1 MKIFNQIYGSVAT
14 WLWATLV
21 CMALAACE
29 EDALVKG
36 WPSPADDGK
45 VTFTVTI
52 PDYALPTRADAGDT
66 FDPAVT
72 SLHLYLFDNQGYF
85 TGIVEAQSVADPA
98 EKDKVLTNETNTTA
112 TYSVSIPQNTDD
124 VHFIANHPQPD
135 NAWIEKNLGR
145 TADAIIPPMVTDG
158 KVYWGKS
165 TFGELTENDG
175 TTFSPTPVVLYRNY
189 AMVTCTLNRS
199 TNSHIVENGILGW
212 TLCNVPSKGTVA
224 PFDNAVIGS
233 GAAGEPFHFNLTTGT
248 AADRFATMPLEEA
261 DRTFADNP
269 AGTSNTL
276 GQPIAVFDHTIAGY
290 GQKKMYAVFQIKTTS
305 EIKFYKIALIDGNKE
320 GYDIKRNHRYTI
332 NFKDINPAL
341 GYTTFAEAATDD
353 ALAANDNVV
362 DIQETLPELQS
373 SAATLSVVNGT
384 VRYIDDLTT
393 HTGYIVTTDDAG
405 TRYSVND
412 IYINYTGKENL
423 KVSWKENHWGSTG
436 QYQPEIG
443 SLTITPTTGTFN
455 GKAYTHIIRFDAD
468 AFALH
473 DNGNNHF
480 KEGLIRVAET
490 DGPLS
495 RFVRVYIGE
504 PISFRPL
511 LISSDIPAMTDERLT
526 VAFNV
531 PDTTYLPRALYPI
544 EIRFG
549 SDRIDVEKNIFVE
562 SMKVEQPAT
571 EDYSDVLEWKGS
583 TGNSDWNWT
592 ATGTAENTWGY
603 KYVYTLDSPEEA
615 VRQHRIT
622 LRTVNDL
629 KSDFSVLME
638 GLSTVLKDGTGEA
651 EAKVFN
657 TRELKFHMQ
666 AGEGTAARRIM
677 LNDGMHE
684 TRLVTAYKYAI
695 ANASGQTIVS
705 IPYTLGTYN
714 DETNTKT
721 TATGTIAS
729 TLWIYYDPDVLEPCN
744 APTET
749 TQWWGKNTRTI
760 DPEGN
765 TYVTVNQTTA
775 TGTLYFQTKS
785 GVSTVENSLVFITAR
800 STVGYGTYNTGYTSE
815 TTGYPEDYINT
826 GVNATGSEYRS
837 ASAIINVK
845 DKWQFNPAPSTT
857 NGNFAHAEEFAMPYG
872 CTNKFDANTVQT
884 DDNLL
889 YVRIER
895 PAGTSGV
902 KLEIET
908 EGKLQLMDNDGYT
921 VETFTYTDKEN
932 QEQTARYD
940 GYANNIEVDDKKVTT
955 IKLTLTD
962 ANTDYCVLRFRAL
975 KYNCACTITLK
986 SAEGSAVP
994 YETDYL
1000 KITNE
1005 PISVSHIAYMTRA
1018 EYEARRVSSNSS
1030 SNYSVDDSYF
1040 KETSIKLSPVPHA
1053 NYVVRAYLPT
1063 SAKFATLDQNFIID
1077 YKAFKSVV
1085 LPGLIFS
1092 TGETRKGFS
1101 DKYGVTA
1108 NDNNYELTYSGIKST
1123 DDFAY
1128 VDILLQ
1134 SKDEEVTE
1142 TPRIESDRAIGLY
1155 RYSLSG
1161 LDNADAIEERD
1172 AYEMWFSDAE
1182 GAHANG
1188 IMTNATDAEGQEV
1201 FQTFSPGGTITGQT
1215 ITALGQTFTQGAKFN
1230 SNGNMA
1236 IAVPKDNMFLTVVAA
1251 AMKSDKESCA
1261 GFNVM
1266 TLGTDGKDSFTGED
1280 DYADDIDQSGTVVVY
1295 PLNKSGEYIL
1305 RRKDSGAE
1313 FPVYYA
1319 RLSTTDPGKNFSNIS
1334 WTAIDDNNDNKGGVT
1349 SGTVTSNRISVS
1361 DFHEKL
1367 TLTIPLE
1374 TVTTLKLSANSAYKF
1389 KSGGDYIQNVTPT
1402 DGNATITL
1410 VPVTPSNGELIDGT
1424 FTLSG
1429 SDANGNVYNAQEIEV
1444 YVRPY
1449 VIADGLYAS
1458 DGTTYLGDKYTKD
1471 PNNNSYV
1478 YIPSGEQFNVKIT
1491 IPNDPQTIGKN
1502 ATLNFG
1508 WNGDGG
1514 SYVTSTNE
1522 NNNSTTLT
1530 NIAADASYN
1539 YTWEVSKAG
1548 GNAILKLSSSDT
1560 DILRGNKFQSGQ
1572 NFWPYLHTID
1582 DTYVK
1587 IGVGSWYTAVRYS
1600 NVKVTNAAGTVT
1612 YIGEGK
1618 GNYTTGTGTWNIEN
1632 GILSQTST
1640 STTGSYAIHDVPIPS
1655 NDYKLTCKATKTD
1668 GSEGF
1673 LITFNYAGE
1682 GQFLQWNIGGW
1693 GNKVHTIESH
1703 GINGPGNGGNLTDG
1717 FKAPDNNGISGL
1729 ITTGV
1734 VYNIEITVKDGI
1746 ATCICTPTT
1755 VGNFYLEYIYDI
1767 TNIKRESHRT
1777 VKMENTY
1784 EYYITDNT
1792 ITTTERYKHVRV
1804 NGAAQTSEIDVI
1816 KMNGAYA
1823 YRNDGGSVTITPYDG
1838 NSITLGNGE
1847 HMGGN
1852 NQYITLKITYPIE
1865 IHYKWTPRTNHDD
1878 RFLSVYNGNDNIT
1891 SHNNNTSVAGTIYEV
1906 TQKLSPGEY
1915 TVKSSNGET
1924 VLWYL
1929 KLTPYIPSN

>member
-36 WPSPADDGK
+36 WPSPADGGK

-98 EKDKVLTNETNTTA
+98 EKDKVLTDGTNTTA
-112 TYSVSIPQNTDD
+112 TYNVSIPQNTDD

-145 TADAIIPPMVTDG
+145 TADAVIPPMVTDG

-189 AMVTCTLNRS
+189 AMVTSTLNRS

-305 EIKFYKIALIDGNKE
+305 ENTETTKFYKIALIDGNKE
-320 GYDIKRNHRYTI
+320 DYDIKRNHRYTI

-341 GYTTFAEAATDD
+341 GYTTFDEAATDD

-373 SAATLSVVNGT
+373 STATLSVVNGT

-393 HTGYIVTTDDAG
+393 HAPTTDDAG

-412 IYINYTGKENL
+412 IYIYYTGNSNNL
-423 KVSWKENHWGSTG
+423 KVSWKESHWGNTG

-455 GKAYTHIIRFDAD
+455 EKAYTHVISFDAD
-468 AFALH
+468 EFALY
-473 DNGNNHF
+473 DNGSNNHF

-571 EDYSDVLEWKGS
+571 ERYSDVLEWKGS
-583 TGNSDWNWT
+583 TDKYDWNWT
-592 ATGTAENTWGY
+592 ATGTAENLWRY

-622 LRTVNDL
+622 LRTVNNLSD
-629 KSDFSVLME
+629 DFSVLME
-638 GLSTVLKDGTGEA
+638 GLSTVLKDGAGEA

-666 AGEGTAARRIM
+666 QTEEGTPARRIM
-677 LNDGMHE
+677 LDDGMYE

-695 ANASGQTIVS
+695 ADASGQTIVS

-714 DETNTKT
+714 DETNTMT
-721 TATGTIAS
+721 PATVTKAS
-729 TLWIYYDPDVLEPCN
+729 TLWVYYDPDVLAPCDEN
-744 APTET
+744 GKLAPTT
-749 TQWWGKNTRTI
+749 PWWGKNTRTE

-765 TYVTVNQTTA
+765 TYVTVDQTTA
-775 TGTLYFQTKS
+775 TGTLYFQTVNK
-785 GVSTVENSLVFITAR
+785 TAENSLVFITAR
-800 STVGYGTYNTGYTSE
+800 SEAGYGTYNDAAAYNEE
-815 TTGYPEDYINT
+815 TTGYPKDYINT
-826 GVNATGSEYRS
+826 GVNATAGSEYRS

-872 CTNKFDANTVQT
+872 CTNKFDAANVQT

-921 VETFTYTDKEN
+921 VETFTYKDKEN
-932 QEQTARYD
+932 KEQIARYD
-940 GYANNIEVDDKKVTT
+940 GYANNIEIDDKKVTT

-962 ANTDYCVLRFRAL
+962 ANTDYCVLLFRAL

-1018 EYEARRVSSNSS
+1018 EYEARRN
-1030 SNYSVDDSYF
+1030 SNYSVDDRYF
-1040 KETSIKLSPVPHA
+1040 TETSIKLSPVPHA
-1053 NYVVRAYLPT
+1053 NYVVRAYLPK
-1063 SAKFATLDQNFIID
+1063 SATFATVDQPFIIY

-1085 LPGLIFS
+1085 LPSLIFS
-1092 TGETRKGFS
+1092 TGETGTGTGFS
-1101 DKYGVTA
+1101 DKYDKTTA
-1108 NDNNYELTYSGIKST
+1108 NDNNYALTYMGIKST
-1123 DDFAY
+1123 ADFAY

-1134 SKDEEVTE
+1134 SKDEEVAE

-1161 LDNADAIEERD
+1161 LDNADAIERD
-1172 AYEMWFSDAE
+1172 AYEMWFSE
-1182 GAHANG
+1182 HANG
-1188 IMTNATDAEGQEV
+1188 IMTNATEAVGQEV
-1201 FQTFSPGGTITGQT
+1201 FQTFSPGGKITGQT
-1215 ITALGQTFTQGAKFN
+1215 ITALGKTFTQGAKFN

-1251 AMKSDKESCA
+1251 MKSGETSCA

-1319 RLSTTDPGKNFSNIS
+1319 RLSKADPRKNFTGIS
-1334 WTAIDDNNDNKGGVT
+1334 WTAVDTNNDNKGGVT
-1349 SGTVTSNRISVS
+1349 NGTVTSNRISVS

-1389 KSGGDYIQNVTPT
+1389 ESGGDYIQNVTPT
-1402 DGNATITL
+1402 DGKATVTL
-1410 VPVTPSNGELIDGT
+1410 VPVTAASNGELIDGT

-1458 DGTTYLGDKYTKD
+1458 DGTTSLSDMYRKD
-1471 PNNNSYV
+1471 PANTSYV
-1478 YIPSGEQFNVKIT
+1478 YVPKETEFKVKVT
-1491 IPNDPQTIGKN
+1491 IPNDPNTSEKN
-1502 ATLNFG
+1502 VTLDFG
-1508 WNGDGG
+1508 WNTGG
-1514 SYVTSTNE
+1514 SYVNSTNA
-1522 NNNSTTLT
+1522 NNNDATIESVQA
-1530 NIAADASYN
+1530 NASYE
-1539 YTWEVSKAG
+1539 YTWTTQSVG
-1548 GNAILKLSSSDT
+1548 DAILKMSGAET
-1560 DILRGNKFQSGQ
+1560 DVMRNNKFQQGQ
-1572 NFWPYLHTID
+1572 NFWPYLHITD
-1582 DTYVK
+1582 DRYVRV
-1587 IGVGSWYTAVRYS
+1587 GVGSYETAVKYA
-1600 NVKVTNAAGTVT
+1600 NIKVTSADGTVT
-1612 YIGEGK
+1612 YIADGAS
-1618 GNYTTGTGTWNIEN
+1618 NYTTKNGTWSSSDGTLAQTGTVAY
-1632 GILSQTST
+1632 TSC
-1640 STTGSYAIHDVPIPS
+1640 YAIHNVRIPAD
-1655 NDYKLTCKATKTD
+1655 DYKLTCKATRTA
-1668 GSEGF
+1668 GNEGF
-1673 LITFNYAGE
+1673 LFVFDYE
-1682 GQFLQWNIGGW
+1682 GDSKYLQWNVGGW
-1693 GNKVHTIESH
+1693 GNSVHTIESY
-1703 GINGPGNGGNLTDG
+1703 GVDGGPGAGGSHNNS
-1717 FKAPDNNGISGL
+1717 FMAPNSGGISGL
-1729 ITTGV
+1729 IATNKE
-1734 VYNIEITVKDGI
+1734 YNIEITVKDGI
-1746 ATCICTPTT
+1746 ATCTCIPTNY
-1755 VGNFYLEYIYDI
+1755 GNYYLKYVYDI
-1767 TNIKRESHRT
+1767 ENKTRT
-1777 VKMENTY
+1777 AHWTSKMENKTY
-1784 EYYITDNT
+1784 EYYNPNT
-1792 ITTTERYKHVRV
+1792 TATGSMVEYV
-1804 NGAAQTSEIDVI
+1804 NGTEQNTDIIGITYGGWDRKYTDYSTEVTMYGGTKKTLNVAQ
-1816 KMNGAYA
+1816 
-1823 YRNDGGSVTITPYDG
+1823 
-1838 NSITLGNGE
+1838 
-1847 HMGGN
+1847 HMGGTG
-1852 NQYITLKITYPIE
+1852 QYVTLTIPYPMNLEYI
-1865 IHYKWTPRTNHDD
+1865 WTPRQNHNERILYLIEGDSPSGTGVDNRTPTGETVSGIIYTSTNK
-1878 RFLSVYNGNDNIT
+1878 LQPGTYTIASKNGET
-1891 SHNNNTSVAGTIYEV
+1891 TLFYL
-1906 TQKLSPGEY
+1906 KLSPQ
-1915 TVKSSNGET
+1915 
-1924 VLWYL
+1924 
-1929 KLTPYIPSN
+1929 